1 MDSFTVTCEYIRAVH
16 CLLSFVVLL
25 LLAFLIDGGHGGVKG
40 LSADIADHC
49 FPGSPSAA
57 ALPLRVDSFKY
68 KPLSLERHSC
78 LWWEIE

>member
-1 MDSFTVTCEYIRAVH
+1 MTCEYIRAVH

-49 FPGSPSAA
+49 VPGSPTAA
-57 ALPLRVDSFKY
+57 ALPLLVDSFKY
-68 KPLSLERHSC
+68 KPLSLEKQFSLVGDRVSSQ
-78 LWWEIE
+78 